1 MTSASSFSILSDFL
15 YFEGMCVWWIQV
27 LKKSE
32 TLNVRFYDNICMP
45 PHPKCMYTVC
55 GQKKSEVDRNLDVIS
70 ILLLN
75 YIYCEWMSQCRK
87 LC

>member
-15 YFEGMCVWWIQV
+15 YFEGMCVWWTQV

-32 TLNVRFYDNICMP
+32 TLNIRFYVNIYMP
-45 PHPKCMYTVC
+45 TPLKVYMVYVVERD
-55 GQKKSEVDRNLDVIS
+55 EVNNNLDVIS

>member
-1 MTSASSFSILSDFL
+1 MTSASSFNILSDFL
-15 YFEGMCVWWIQV
+15 YFEGMCVWWTQV

-32 TLNVRFYDNICMP
+32 TLNIRFYVNIYMP
-45 PHPKCMYTVC
+45 TPLKVYMVYVVERD
-55 GQKKSEVDRNLDVIS
+55 EVNNNLDVIS